1 MNSEKKRIVFIVN
14 PISGTSKK
22 KGFDNI
28 VDRCIDK
35 DRFDC
40 RIVRTEYAGHAS
52 EIAKQKAADG
62 VDVVVA
68 VGGDGAEMRVLVLL
82 DAAKLARQC
91 ADEGTDICVAVG
103 GDGTVNEVARSLTG
117 THTALGIVP
126 CGSGNG
132 LAHHLRLPMSMKG
145 ALSIINQGEVD
156 AFDYGI
162 INGHPFFCT
171 CGMGFDAHVSL
182 LFAQSGK
189 RGLATYARMVLG
201 EGMKYKPTPYE
212 VTLEDANGE
221 MQHCEAFLIACAN
234 AAQYGNNTY
243 IAPGASMQDG
253 LLDVIIIAP
262 LKGIAAP
269 VVLMELFTKTIN
281 SNPHVRHFH
290 ARRVHIRRPAE
301 DAVHF
306 DGDPLMMG
314 PDIDVEIRPRE
325 LLAIVNPQGHEDKA
339 QPGRM
344 IRTLN
349 KIIRH

>member
-22 KGFDNI
+22 KGFDKI

-35 DRFDC
+35 DCFDC
-40 RIVRTEYAGHAS
+40 RIVRTEYAGHA
-52 EIAKQKAADG
+52 
-62 VDVVVA
+62 
-68 VGGDGAEMRVLVLL
+68 AE
-82 DAAKLARQC
+82 LARQC
-91 ADEGTDICVAVG
+91 ADEGIDICVAVG

-132 LAHHLRLPMSMKG
+132 LARHLRLPMSMKG

-201 EGMKYKPTPYE
+201 EGMKYQPTPYE

-306 DGDPLMMG
+306 DGDPLIMG

-344 IRTLN
+344 MRTLN